1 MNNVIVI
8 EVDDRKLLLAL
19 DNLYRTHM
27 KVFETEC
34 LLPYSRDLMNQLSLQ
49 AQNFPIEGYYVES
62 DALKEYFLNIRTLQ
76 KRSNVDAKPVRN
88 SEPYQALL
96 KVLSSEIYGSKLLQ
110 SEGFFP
116 ERLNSLYFALDTTE
130 PNDWTVEALTDKAYQ
145 FSVAD
150 NDISLV
156 GLAAFIQDAVVLA
169 ALRESVVLYS
179 AIAAGSPLEPPTYKY
194 VWNVSEELQNRA
206 NQFIQLFDQ
215 LTSSPIRQACAEN
228 AEYFNNAYED
238 NEILGRCVF
247 IGFDDSK
254 IPNAYYHWAINY
266 EAQGGNLVVD
276 AFWDTKIWTTEYYQ
290 NHKRYGVAGK
300 T

>member
-1 MNNVIVI
+1 
-8 EVDDRKLLLAL
+8 
-19 DNLYRTHM
+19 M

-34 LLPYSRDLMNQLSLQ
+34 LLPYSKALMNQLSLQ

-76 KRSNVDAKPVRN
+76 KRSNVDAQSVRN

-96 KVLSSEIYGSKLLQ
+96 KVVSSEIYGSKLLQ

-116 ERLNSLYFALDTTE
+116 ERLNSLYSALDTTD
-130 PNDWTVEALTDKAYQ
+130 PNDWTVETLTDKAYQ

-179 AIAAGSPLEPPTYKY
+179 AIASGSELEPPTYKY
-194 VWNVSEELQNRA
+194 VWNVSEELQSRA
-206 NQFIQLFDQ
+206 NQFIQLFNQ

-228 AEYFNNAYED
+228 TEYFNNAYED

-254 IPNAYYHWAINY
+254 IPKAYYHWAINY
-266 EAQGGNLVVD
+266 EDQGGNLVVD

-290 NHKRYGVAGK
+290 NHKLYGGAGDEE
-300 T
+300 